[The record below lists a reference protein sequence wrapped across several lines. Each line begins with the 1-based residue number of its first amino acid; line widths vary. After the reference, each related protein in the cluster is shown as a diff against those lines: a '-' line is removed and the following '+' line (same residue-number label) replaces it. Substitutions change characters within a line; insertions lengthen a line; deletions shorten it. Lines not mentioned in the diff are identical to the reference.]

1 MIWIWCQRI
10 CLSVCNKFPR
20 LSPDWQ
26 NRIGWNF
33 FGSYYY
39 YAIVVITLAKYNLS
53 LAKSTWPIVL
63 TAWFT
68 TPFEYWKKKGICK
81 KACIGK
87 NIHVPLLVQ
96 HYQSDFEVFLQ
107 NLEFKISIVHSLFRY
122 FFRFSFCYYHVYVQ
136 YSTLF
141 FCLYRL
147 ALFHFDFLYFD
158 ISLMV
163 MDYSFQLKYQ
173 KTQTGCEQFKISLI
187 SYKTHY
193 SPFIYSVLHTTLK
206 YSY

>member
-63 TAWFT
+63 TSWFT

-96 HYQSDFEVFLQ
+96 HYQSDFEVFCRIW
-107 NLEFKISIVHSLFRY
+107 NLKS
-122 FFRFSFCYYHVYVQ
+122 
-136 YSTLF
+136 
-141 FCLYRL
+141 
-147 ALFHFDFLYFD
+147 ALFIHSFD
-158 ISLMV
+158 ISSDFLSAIIMSMFSILLCFSV
-163 MDYSFQLKYQ
+163 YIDWPFFILIFFIS
-173 KTQTGCEQFKISLI
+173 ISL
-187 SYKTHY
+187 
-193 SPFIYSVLHTTLK
+193 
-206 YSY
+206 